1 MTDAPNRI
9 REIRDSKGITI
20 ERLSDLTGLS
30 VSHLSRME
38 RGARNLSVENLT
50 IIAAALGV
58 PKQDILVKPDESDE
72 IDRIVCALRATPEP
86 LRKSII
92 DSLKFALKIP

>member
-1 MTDAPNRI
+1 MTGAPNRI

-20 ERLSDLTGLS
+20 ERLAELTGIS

-38 RGARNLSVENLT
+38 GGTRNLSVNKLT
-50 IIAAALGV
+50 IIAAALQV
-58 PKQDILVKPDESDE
+58 PKQDILVKPNEGDE
-72 IDRIVCALRATPEP
+72 IDEIATALRATPEP

-92 DSLKFALKIP
+92 NSIKFALKIP